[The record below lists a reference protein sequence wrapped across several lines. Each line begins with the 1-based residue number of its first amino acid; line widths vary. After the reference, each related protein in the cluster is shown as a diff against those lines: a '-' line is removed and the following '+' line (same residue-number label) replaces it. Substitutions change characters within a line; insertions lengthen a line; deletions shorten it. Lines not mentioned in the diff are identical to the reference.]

1 MSGNT
6 DFDVGNYGI
15 EELIAIMDALD
26 DVPLSKADIIDIT
39 QEYIDK
45 YGDNPKF
52 KKFFFDVRKKLLVE
66 KAKGINESIF
76 GPQQTELA
84 LTEKLVGE
92 RYKLED
98 DFLDE
103 DKNVKV
109 ELDFPAVIS
118 KPASFIQGR
127 LNPTYIDK
135 EIRIVNFDSKDRT
148 ILDPVATNCF
158 DSSGNLILDS
168 LNSNTKLDSATNY
181 TTTVGPV
188 NNVIE
193 LSLIDIQI
201 PHTWYVFNS
210 SYGTNYFVTNQDA
223 KPCIIEEGNYTS
235 GNDLIDTINGEVN
248 ADISR
253 NLLFRYHSRQNKVSV
268 TNQSSEIVTVKWYNP
283 VAQVALCVEGGAVGQ
298 KLDYNMGWLLGF
310 RSPEYNIPPN
320 GRIVGEG
327 ALDLHGP
334 RYLILALDDFCN
346 NKPNQ
351 SLLAN
356 KSNKQNFKLPEYYNK
371 YTMDYGCEVPIF
383 NTRRKGC
390 RAITANADLSS
401 NLTQSQRY
409 TVDQIKLAMNGKSAD
424 RYDPPTTSD
433 LLYRFPVNR
442 NILSP
447 NGGATYITNLSLDI
461 KRIYY
466 GPVNLNKF
474 RVRLLDDR
482 GLLLNLNN
490 NDWSFTVKLTRLI
503 KYGSKTTNDML
514 KSQGKMTYSA
524 VKAAMDDRNLT
535 EEERKEREKK
545 LGF

>member
-1 MSGNT
+1 MSDNT

-26 DVPLSKADIIDIT
+26 EVPLSKADIIDIT
-39 QEYIDK
+39 QRYIDK

-52 KKFFFDVRKKLLVE
+52 KKFFFDVRKKLLAE

-84 LTEKLVGE
+84 LTEKLVGD
-92 RYKLED
+92 RYKLTDEL
-98 DFLDE
+98 LDE

-109 ELDFPAVIS
+109 ELEFPSIIS

-148 ILDPVATNCF
+148 ILDPVPTNCF
-158 DSSGNLILDS
+158 DSDGNPILDS
-168 LNSNTKLDSATNY
+168 LNSNARLDSATNY
-181 TTTVGPV
+181 TATIGPI
-188 NNVIE
+188 NNVVE
-193 LSLIDIQI
+193 LCLNDVQV
-201 PHTWYVFNS
+201 PHAWYVFNS

-223 KPCIIEEGNYTS
+223 KPCMIEEGNYTN
-235 GNDLIDTINGEVN
+235 GIDLIDTINGEVN
-248 ADISR
+248 ADVSR
-253 NLLFRYHSRQNKVSV
+253 NLLFKYHSRQNKVSV
-268 TNQSSEIVTVKWYNP
+268 TNQSSQVVTVKWYSP
-283 VAQVALCVEGGAVGQ
+283 IAELALCVEGGAVGQ
-298 KLDYNMGWLLGF
+298 KLDYNLGWLLGF

-320 GRIVGEG
+320 GRIVSEG
-327 ALDLHGP
+327 GLDLHGP

-351 SLLAN
+351 SLISN
-356 KSNKQNFKLPEYYNK
+356 KSNKQNFKLPDYYNK
-371 YTMDYGCEVPIF
+371 YTMDFGCEVPVF
-383 NTRRKGC
+383 NTRRSGC
-390 RAITANADLSS
+390 RAVTANADLSS

-409 TVDQIKLAMNGKSAD
+409 TVDQLKLAMNGKSAD

-433 LLYRFPVNR
+433 LLYRFPVAR
-442 NILSP
+442 NVLVP
-447 NGGATYITNLSLDI
+447 NGGATYATNLSLDV

-466 GPVNLNKF
+466 GPVNLSKF
-474 RVRLLDDR
+474 RIRLLDDR

-490 NDWSFTVKLTRLI
+490 NDWSFSVKMTVLKS
-503 KYGSKTTNDML
+503 YGAKTNADML
-514 KSQGKMTYSA
+514 KSQSKMTYSA
-524 VKAAMDDRNLT
+524 VKAALDDRILT
-535 EEERKEREKK
+535 EDERLERQKK